1 MAARDFQHSEQS
13 TPDSEPFPCL
23 SKSALEERLD
33 EEINRAE
40 RHGIALSCLL
50 VVIENLEKLART
62 HGREL
67 SEQTLA
73 HAGRA
78 LQRELRRF
86 DRVGKLSESELLVVL
101 PGADGTRG
109 EVVARRA
116 LGRLRAIKIEVDGVR
131 KPLRIS
137 VGIAAWREGLCRED
151 LLAQARAAAM
161 LGRGGEESDVGPY
174 EHSTPPALGD

>member
-1 MAARDFQHSEQS
+1 M
-13 TPDSEPFPCL
+13 L

-50 VVIENLEKLART
+50 VVIENLEQLART

-86 DRVGKLSESELLVVL
+86 DRVGR
-101 PGADGTRG
+101 PQ
-109 EVVARRA
+109 
-116 LGRLRAIKIEVDGVR
+116 
-131 KPLRIS
+131 
-137 VGIAAWREGLCRED
+137 RE
-151 LLAQARAAAM
+151 
-161 LGRGGEESDVGPY
+161 
-174 EHSTPPALGD
+174 